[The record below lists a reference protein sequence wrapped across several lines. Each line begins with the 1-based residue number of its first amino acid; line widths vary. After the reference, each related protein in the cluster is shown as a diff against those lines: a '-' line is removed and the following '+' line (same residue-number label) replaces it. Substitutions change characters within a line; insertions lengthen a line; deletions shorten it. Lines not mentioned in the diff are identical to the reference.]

1 MTAEPTPIII
11 SIDGNIGSGKS
22 TMLNLLREKFPNF
35 HFIDEPVD
43 TWTRFVDETGESL
56 LQVFYKDRKR
66 WSYTFQNVA
75 FLTRV
80 RAITKAIADWKKECK
95 ADPEK
100 AKHNIFVTERCV
112 DTDFN
117 VFAKMLHEDK
127 SINKMEWDIYRQW
140 YRFLSTDTKVSGI
153 VYITCNPEKCKDRI
167 GIRSRTGEDAIPLDY
182 LTQLHDYHEDWINN
196 TSIPVLRIDTN
207 KDSPSG
213 QFPISESGE
222 CTLNIFSKFVSNL
235 D

>member
-1 MTAEPTPIII
+1 MEPIII

-22 TMLNLLREKFPNF
+22 TLLKKLKEHFPNI

-43 TWTRFVDETGESL
+43 VWTRFVDENNDSL

-75 FLTRV
+75 FMTRV
-80 RAITKAIADWKKECK
+80 RAITKAISDWKKECK
-95 ADPEK
+95 INPEK
-100 AKHNIFVTERCV
+100 SKHNIFVTERCV

-117 VFAKMLHEDK
+117 VFAKMLHDDK

-140 YRFLSTDTKVSGI
+140 YRFLSVDTKVSGI
-153 VYITCNPEKCKDRI
+153 VYVTCEPEKCKDRI
-167 GIRSRTGEDAIPLDY
+167 GIRNRTGEDGIPYEY
-182 LTQLHDYHEDWINN
+182 LRQLHKYHEDWINN
-196 TSIPVLRIDTN
+196 TSIPVLRINSNQDVSEAELPKTDGDE
-207 KDSPSG
+207 DSLVA
-213 QFPISESGE
+213 FTRFISS
-222 CTLNIFSKFVSNL
+222 L

>member
-1 MTAEPTPIII
+1 MTAEPSAIII

-22 TMLNLLREKFPNF
+22 TMQERLRKKFPNF

-43 TWTRFVDETGESL
+43 TWTRFVDENGESL

-95 ADPEK
+95 TNPEK
-100 AKHNIFVTERCV
+100 AKNNVFVTERCV

-153 VYITCNPEKCKDRI
+153 VYITCNPDKCKERI
-167 GIRSRTGEDAIPLDY
+167 GIRNRTGEDSIPLDY
-182 LTQLHDYHEDWINN
+182 LKQLHEYHEDWINN

-207 KDSPSG
+207 KDSAP
-213 QFPISESGE
+213 GE
-222 CTLNIFSKFVSNL
+222 APKTETGEDALEAFLKFASNL